1 MSFGLRRFTKRLKS
15 IRFGKGRSALAR
27 PLQILRMASTF
38 ISRGFT
44 PLEFYLYGFYQKGK
58 SARGYVPNRWIER
71 EFRAK
76 LNPMPYAG
84 LVKNKLL
91 FFHFYSRR
99 NLPVP
104 RVLGLFHPEFGTT
117 REDTYLR
124 SLYDLEKLLK
134 EAECRY
140 LVAKPPCSLG
150 GKGMMLLERAA
161 PDELRNLET
170 SEIFN
175 IEGFFDRLRSDIT
188 NRQPRE
194 DSCTGYLLQ
203 EYVKCHPSMNP
214 LGGRA
219 LNTVRIATLKD
230 ARGAVHLDFAMVRI
244 ARPDA
249 VTDNLHRGGVVAG
262 IELSTGRINDV
273 TYGYE
278 TDEGPWVE
286 RKPKDVGSLFPDRKV
301 PQWGRMVETVIKFH
315 AVLEGVRS
323 IGWDVALSEHGPVVI
338 EGNDNWDMVI
348 AQIIDG
354 PYLTPERSKLL
365 KELDIRI
372 P

>member
-1 MSFGLRRFTKRLKS
+1 MSARLKRITQRLKS
-15 IRFGKGRSALAR
+15 VRFGKGQRALAK
-27 PLQILRMASTF
+27 PFQLGRMGSLFLTK
-38 ISRGFT
+38 GFT
-44 PLEFYLYGFYQKGK
+44 PLEFYLYGFFQKGK
-58 SARGYVPNRWIER
+58 STNGYVPNRWIER

-91 FFHFYSRR
+91 FFHFYARR
-99 NLPVP
+99 RLAVP
-104 RVLGLFHPEFGTT
+104 RVLGLYHPDFGTT

-124 SLYDLEKLLK
+124 SLYDLERLLEGVK
-134 EAECRY
+134 FQY

-170 SEIFN
+170 GEIMN
-175 IEGFFDRLRSDIT
+175 IEDFYNHMRADIRDR
-188 NRQPRE
+188 QVRE
-194 DSCTGYLLQ
+194 DSCTGYLIQ

-214 LGGRA
+214 LGGKA

-230 ARGAVHLDFAMVRI
+230 SSGEIHLDFAMVRI
-244 ARPDA
+244 AKPDA

-262 IELSTGRINDV
+262 VDLSTGCIKDA

-286 RKPKDVGSLFPDRKV
+286 RKPKDIGSLFANRKV
-301 PQWGRMVETVIKFH
+301 PQWEQMVQTVVKFH
-315 AVLEGVRS
+315 TALEGVRS
-323 IGWDVALSEHGPVVI
+323 VGWDVALSESGPVVI

-354 PYLTPERSKLL
+354 PYLRPERVKLL
-365 KELDIRI
+365 KELGLRA
-372 P
+372 